1 MRTLFELA
9 FILADI
15 LEEMGTEP
23 NLTVSQGPAIRE
35 G

>member
-1 MRTLFELA
+1 MGRLFELA
-9 FILADI
+9 FILADF

-23 NLTVSQGPAIRE
+23 NLTVSQGPVIRE